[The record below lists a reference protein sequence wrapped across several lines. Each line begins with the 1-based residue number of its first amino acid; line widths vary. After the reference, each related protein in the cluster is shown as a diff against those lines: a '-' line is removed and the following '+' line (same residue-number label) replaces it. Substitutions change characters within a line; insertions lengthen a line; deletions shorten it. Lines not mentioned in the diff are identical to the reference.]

1 MEVLSTAMTSPMQR
15 APSLCSACIEGYER
29 ERAEMASS
37 ERAPCPAE
45 QPMSLWLQIGTPSSG
60 RPADRAQVG

>member
-1 MEVLSTAMTSPMQR
+1 MQR

-60 RPADRAQVG
+60 RPAPADRAQVR

>member
-1 MEVLSTAMTSPMQR
+1 MQR

-60 RPADRAQVG
+60 RPTDRAQVG